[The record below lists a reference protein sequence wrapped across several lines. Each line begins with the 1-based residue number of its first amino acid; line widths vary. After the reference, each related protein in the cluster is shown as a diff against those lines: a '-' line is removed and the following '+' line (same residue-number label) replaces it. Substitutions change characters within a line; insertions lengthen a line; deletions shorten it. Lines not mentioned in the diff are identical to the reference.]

1 MEHLRIASYSINK
14 GTFREV
20 ADTCK
25 TGMLPRFQE
34 QPGFLRYGL
43 ADLGDNKCVSIS
55 MWETR
60 EQAEAATHMAAAWVR
75 ENLADR
81 MELRTNYVGDLA
93 FFEGVHA
100 TV

>member
-1 MEHLRIASYSINK
+1 MEYLRIASYEINK
-14 GTFREV
+14 GTFWEI
-20 ADTCK
+20 AETAK
-25 TGMLPRFQE
+25 TGMLPTFQE
-34 QPGFLRYGL
+34 QPGFVRYGL

-60 EQAEAATHMAAAWVR
+60 EQAEAAAPVAAAWVR
-75 ENLADR
+75 EHLGDR
-81 MELRTNYVGDLA
+81 IVLRTNTVGELA